1 MLRLAIGKQYCPV
14 TLALDVHS
22 GSINNGDFNCFER
35 FNDWL
40 RVIGDPQTDELDL
53 CQGPGVSVRP
63 GAGINDQISQW
74 ARSSHVRSCANVT
87 QTINK
92 RNHDDF
98 ENLFHFRNLPL
109 QRSLYGHIFT
119 FI

>member
-1 MLRLAIGKQYCPV
+1 MNAAFANRQYCPV

-63 GAGINDQISQW
+63 GAGINDQSSHW
-74 ARSSHVRSCANVT
+74 ACSSHVTSCTNVT
-87 QTINK
+87 QTINQ
-92 RNHDDF
+92 RNQDDL
-98 ENLFHFRNLPL
+98 ENHVRIL
-109 QRSLYGHIFT
+109 SV
-119 FI
+119 

>member
-1 MLRLAIGKQYCPV
+1 MNAAFGNRQYCPA

-63 GAGINDQISQW
+63 GAGINDQISHW
-74 ARSSHVRSCANVT
+74 ALGSSHVTSCTNVT
-87 QTINK
+87 QTINH
-92 RNHDDF
+92 RNQDDL
-98 ENLFHFRNLPL
+98 ENHVRIL
-109 QRSLYGHIFT
+109 SV
-119 FI
+119 

>member
-1 MLRLAIGKQYCPV
+1 MNAAFGNRQYCPV

-63 GAGINDQISQW
+63 GAGINDQISHW
-74 ARSSHVRSCANVT
+74 ACSSHVTSCTNVT
-87 QTINK
+87 RTINQ
-92 RNHDDF
+92 RNQDDL
-98 ENLFHFRNLPL
+98 ENHVRILPV
-109 QRSLYGHIFT
+109 
-119 FI
+119 